1 MANSDDSDVIST
13 RVPPQVADRVE
24 DYQEAIGESRSGTVR
39 YLIREGLDADRRVEA
54 VQQDE
59 RERARERVKAVR
71 QDERER
77 ARERVEAVR
86 QDERE
91 RARERVESVRRAER
105 ERIRKRAVALTP
117 ALAAIGVAL
126 TALDPVVV
134 DVIGYSFGPIQI
146 AGIGLVAT
154 MILTIIVDTRS

>member
-1 MANSDDSDVIST
+1 MANSDDSEKVVVSA
-13 RVPPQVADRVE
+13 RVPPQMADRIA
-24 DYQEAIGESRSGTVR
+24 DYQEAIGEARSGTVR

-54 VQQDE
+54 VRRDE
-59 RERARERVKAVR
+59 R
-71 QDERER
+71 DH

-91 RARERVESVRRAER
+91 RARERVEAVRRAER
-105 ERIRKRAVALTP
+105 EHVRKRGIALTP
-117 ALAAIGVAL
+117 ALVAIGVAL

-146 AGIGLVAT
+146 AGALLVVTVLTAGLSS
-154 MILTIIVDTRS
+154 IV